1 MVNYSSNL
9 IDYYYFLNQSIIYR
23 ISTTNDGDRCG
34 KKIVK
39 RGADGNIDFEANSFF
54 PNIKVEYKIKP
65 EDTETNT
72 KYYWYQSLI
81 KDGDS
86 YTEGEGFKPN
96 TSCDI
101 DGDGTAGG
109 SYKNIII
116 NSIKEDI
123 ERYAVNGLTLQQIKD
138 RIPFWCYSNVGDTVK
153 INGYDVTIVSI
164 VNYDMSTIF
173 TDDNIQE
180 MIDEAIMEQIR
191 KYGDSLLK
199 KYNKRVE
206 ALTVTDL
213 YVEIGG
219 VKWATRN
226 LGAEKITD
234 YGLYFQWGD
243 TQGYTAEQ
251 VGEEAGQKA
260 FSWDDY
266 KYGDGTTFTKYN
278 GTDGKTVLDAS
289 DDAVTTAFGSNWR
302 MPTKDEYTN
311 LLDNTTN
318 EWTTID
324 GVNGYLFTSNED
336 SSKTLFFPSAGYCID
351 GDYDG
356 GFGSYWSSS
365 VTGFDIS
372 HAISISSDS
381 DTENISYNSR
391 SVGLTIRGIYVG

>member
-1 MVNYSSNL
+1 
-9 IDYYYFLNQSIIYR
+9 
-23 ISTTNDGDRCG
+23 
-34 KKIVK
+34 
-39 RGADGNIDFEANSFF
+39 
-54 PNIKVEYKIKP
+54 
-65 EDTETNT
+65 
-72 KYYWYQSLI
+72 
-81 KDGDS
+81 
-86 YTEGEGFKPN
+86 
-96 TSCDI
+96 
-101 DGDGTAGG
+101 
-109 SYKNIII
+109 
-116 NSIKEDI
+116 
-123 ERYAVNGLTLQQIKD
+123 
-138 RIPFWCYSNVGDTVK
+138 
-153 INGYDVTIVSI
+153 
-164 VNYDMSTIF
+164 
-173 TDDNIQE
+173 
-180 MIDEAIMEQIR
+180 
-191 KYGDSLLK
+191 
-199 KYNKRVE
+199 
-206 ALTVTDL
+206 
-213 YVEIGG
+213 
-219 VKWATRN
+219 
-226 LGAEKITD
+226 
-234 YGLYFQWGD
+234 LYFQWGD

-351 GDYDG
+351 GDYEG